1 MTNEEKDAFLAK
13 IEPDKLEGI
22 CNAIAEAV
30 RLAVEILPQLL
41 AACGS
46 IQPTQKRQK
55 AHVRRWRRK

>member
-1 MTNEEKDAFLAK
+1 MTNEEKDALLAK

-22 CNAIAEAV
+22 RNAIIEV
-30 RLAVEILPQLL
+30 SRWAVETLPQLL

-46 IQPTQKRQK
+46 MQSTQKRQK